1 MHFYLLTFSRIYVI
15 INTESEGNTMKEL
28 LDANLDYYEIHDLK
42 IILEILV
49 DKGFSNIT
57 IEELLKNV
65 KEIEETY

>member
-1 MHFYLLTFSRIYVI
+1 
-15 INTESEGNTMKEL
+15 MKEL
-28 LDANLDYYEIHDLK
+28 LDANLDYYEIYDLK

-49 DKGFSNIT
+49 DKGFSNTT

>member
-1 MHFYLLTFSRIYVI
+1 
-15 INTESEGNTMKEL
+15 MKEL

-49 DKGFSNIT
+49 KEGYGYKSIAK
-57 IEELLKNV
+57 LLERV